1 MVCNAVHNAFLE
13 HFNNGNAVH
22 VRSGS
27 FSTTGSAFLRVPHR
41 NEPGWLRPAT
51 TTTTP
56 SNSKLNS
63 SYHFM
68 ATIDQSID
76 WTVLL
81 IALEAMR
88 SCCIL
93 SIGSGRHIKLITR
106 LDRPHSPIHSARWWR
121 RWRWCRWVACAST
134 INQASIISLC
144 SRATTP
150 STPLVRTTLPVNDGA
165 CHVVQCCNDR
175 VSLFIYEFKW
185 LTNWCI
191 CILAI

>member
-1 MVCNAVHNAFLE
+1 MPSIMRSWNTLTMGTPFTCVPAAFQQWNQ
-13 HFNNGNAVH
+13 H
-22 VRSGS
+22 SY
-27 FSTTGSAFLRVPHR
+27 AFPIEMNPAECAQQQQQQRRAIR
-41 NEPGWLRPAT
+41 NWIRH
-51 TTTTP
+51 
-56 SNSKLNS
+56 
-63 SYHFM
+63 HFM

-93 SIGSGRHIKLITR
+93 SIGGGRHIKLITR